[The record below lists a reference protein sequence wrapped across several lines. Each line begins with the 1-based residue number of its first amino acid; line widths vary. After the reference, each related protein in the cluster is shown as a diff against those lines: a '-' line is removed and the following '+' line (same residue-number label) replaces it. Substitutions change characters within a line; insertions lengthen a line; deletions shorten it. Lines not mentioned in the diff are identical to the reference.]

1 MQLQSQEY
9 APTAIRYGD
18 NLTMPKDIFFH
29 SRLTPAEKLVFMC
42 ISHPPGQM
50 SSQTNE
56 EISRLCGVSHITAS
70 SALRKF
76 EELGLV
82 TVYYFTR
89 DGEKV
94 TLKDGKGW
102 TRSRA
107 IKVNYVSG
115 DE

>member
-1 MQLQSQEY
+1 MQLQEY
-9 APTAIRYGD
+9 APAAIRYGD
-18 NLTMPKDIFFH
+18 DLTMPKDIFFH
-29 SRLTPAEKLVFMC
+29 SKLTPAEKLVFMC
-42 ISHPPGQM
+42 ICHKPGHM
-50 SSQTNE
+50 TYRTNE
-56 EISRLCGVSHITAS
+56 EISRLCGVSHIAVS

-107 IKVNYVSG
+107 IKVNYVFE